1 MTFRSFDFDN
11 FIAQAS
17 PTQSRLFPQYGGA
30 RTDFDIV
37 IGAIS
42 VFVHFVALGSRF
54 LNKINR
60 LRQSHF
66 PRPRCF
72 SCSLWRCV
80 GVATHDAPRDPARRH
95 SLAD

>member
-1 MTFRSFDFDN
+1 MPIDWSHFTPLTALAGGVLIG
-11 FIAQAS
+11 IAAAMFV
-17 PTQSRLFPQYGGA
+17 LLNG
-30 RTDFDIV
+30 V
-37 IGAIS
+37 IS